1 MERCVANPARTTI
14 LPKGV
19 LGALLICG
27 SLSGCATSHGPAF
40 LTIQAGAYAE
50 AFDAAVEAAAVAGL
64 TPTVRDRRNGVIE
77 TEPRIAGSFLEPWR
91 TDNASFAQA
100 MENTI
105 TFQRRRAR
113 FEFTPAG
120 FRPREPAEA
129 PLTGPDLFAQHEAEV
144 DLSRLAGPLE
154 LRVWVYVERA
164 YSPGLRR
171 STWTR
176 ARTTR
181 TRIVPAEDEE
191 ALPSRYW
198 TPVHRDQA
206 YERRLL
212 GAVQSALAQ
221 RQRSATSSDLPD
233 DEAVA
238 ATKR

>member
-1 MERCVANPARTTI
+1 MGWCVANPARMTI

-19 LGALLICG
+19 LAGWLICG
-27 SLSGCATSHGPAF
+27 MLSGCATSQGPAF
-40 LTIQAGAYAE
+40 LTIQAEAYAD
-50 AFDAAVEAAAVAGL
+50 AFDAAVEAAAEAGL

-100 MENTI
+100 MENMI

-129 PLTGPDLFAQHEAEV
+129 PLTGPDLFAQHEADV

-181 TRIVPAEDEE
+181 TRIIPAEDEE

-198 TPVHRDQA
+198 TPVHRDDA

-212 GAVQSALAQ
+212 AAVERALGE
-221 RQRSATSSDLPD
+221 RSEPASDGPVGNT
-233 DEAVA
+233 AA
-238 ATKR
+238 ATKP

>member
-1 MERCVANPARTTI
+1 MRPEVSPATDCADAPVAGCWSSAAPRWVTHSERWAPDEE
-14 LPKGV
+14 
-19 LGALLICG
+19 
-27 SLSGCATSHGPAF
+27 SLSRTMEQPIPCQ
-40 LTIQAGAYAE
+40 L
-50 AFDAAVEAAAVAGL
+50 
-64 TPTVRDRRNGVIE
+64 RRG
-77 TEPRIAGSFLEPWR
+77 
-91 TDNASFAQA
+91 
-100 MENTI
+100 
-105 TFQRRRAR
+105 R

-129 PLTGPDLFAQHEAEV
+129 PLTGPDLFAQREAEV

-233 DEAVA
+233 DETVA

>member
-1 MERCVANPARTTI
+1 MGRCVVNPARMTI

-27 SLSGCATSHGPAF
+27 SLSGCATSQGPAF
-40 LTIQAGAYAE
+40 LTIQAEAYAD
-50 AFDAAVEAAAVAGL
+50 AFDAAVEAATVVGL
-64 TPTVRDRRNGVIE
+64 TPTVRDRRSGVIE
-77 TEPRIAGSFLEPWR
+77 TEPRIASSVLEPWR
-91 TDNASFAQA
+91 NDNASFTQTI
-100 MENTI
+100 ENTI

-120 FRPREPAEA
+120 FRPREAAEA
-129 PLTGPDLFAQHEAEV
+129 PLTGPEPFAMHEAEV

-164 YSPGLRR
+164 YSPGMRR

-176 ARTTR
+176 AKTTR
-181 TRIVPAEDEE
+181 TRIIPAEDEQ

-198 TPVHRDQA
+198 TSVRRDEA

-212 GAVQSALAQ
+212 AAVQSALAE
-221 RQRSATSSDLPD
+221 RPDASSDVPNG
-233 DEAVA
+233 ETVA
-238 ATKR
+238 ATIP

>member
-1 MERCVANPARTTI
+1 MERCVANPALMTI

-27 SLSGCATSHGPAF
+27 VVSGCATSEGPAF
-40 LTIQAGAYAE
+40 LTIQAEAYAD
-50 AFDAAVEAAAVAGL
+50 AFDAAVEAAAAAGL
-64 TPTVRDRRNGVIE
+64 SPIVRDRRSGVIE
-77 TEPRIAGSFLEPWR
+77 TEPRVAGSVLEPWR

-105 TFQRRRAR
+105 AFQRRRAR

-129 PLTGPDLFAQHEAEV
+129 SLTGPDLFAQHDAEV
-144 DLSRLAGPLE
+144 DLSRRAGPLE

-181 TRIVPAEDEE
+181 TRIIPADDEQ
-191 ALPSRYW
+191 ALPTRYW
-198 TPVHRDQA
+198 TPVHRDEA

-212 GAVQSALAQ
+212 AAVERALGE
-221 RQRSATSSDLPD
+221 RREPSSNGPHGNT
-233 DEAVA
+233 AA
-238 ATKR
+238 ATEP

>member
-1 MERCVANPARTTI
+1 MERCVANPARMTI

-19 LGALLICG
+19 LAALLICG
-27 SLSGCATSHGPAF
+27 LLSGCATSQGPAF
-40 LTIQAGAYAE
+40 LTIQAEAYAD
-50 AFDAAVEAAAVAGL
+50 AFDAAVEAAAVVGL
-64 TPTVRDRRNGVIE
+64 TPTVRDRRSGVIE
-77 TEPRIAGSFLEPWR
+77 TEPRIAGSVLEPWR

-129 PLTGPDLFAQHEAEV
+129 PLTGPDLFAQHDAEV

-164 YSPGLRR
+164 YSPGIRR

-181 TRIVPAEDEE
+181 TRIILADDEK
-191 ALPSRYW
+191 ALPTQYW
-198 TPVHRDQA
+198 TPVRRDEA

-212 GAVQSALAQ
+212 AAVERALGE
-221 RQRSATSSDLPD
+221 RSEPSSTGPD
-233 DEAVA
+233 GKTAA
-238 ATKR
+238 ATKP

>member
-1 MERCVANPARTTI
+1 MERCVAKPARMTI

-19 LGALLICG
+19 LGALLIFG
-27 SLSGCATSHGPAF
+27 MVSGCATSQGPAF
-40 LTIQAGAYAE
+40 LTIHAEAYAD
-50 AFDAAVEAAAVAGL
+50 AFDAAVEAAALAGL

-77 TEPRIAGSFLEPWR
+77 TEPRIAASVLEPWR
-91 TDNASFAQA
+91 TDNASFAQVI
-100 MENTI
+100 ENTI
-105 TFQRRRAR
+105 SFQRRRAR

-129 PLTGPDLFAQHEAEV
+129 PLTGPDLFAQHDAEV

-164 YSPGLRR
+164 YSPGIRR

-181 TRIVPAEDEE
+181 ARIILAEDKK
-191 ALPSRYW
+191 ALPTQYW
-198 TPVHRDQA
+198 TPVRRDEA

-212 GAVQSALAQ
+212 AAVERALGE
-221 RQRSATSSDLPD
+221 RSEPSSTGPD
-233 DEAVA
+233 GKTAA
-238 ATKR
+238 ATKP

>member
-77 TEPRIAGSFLEPWR
+77 TAPRIAGSFLEPWR

-212 GAVQSALAQ
+212 GAVERALGE
-221 RQRSATSSDLPD
+221 RSESSSDGPD
-233 DEAVA
+233 GNTAA
-238 ATKR
+238 ATKP

>member
-1 MERCVANPARTTI
+1 MERHLANPARMAI
-14 LPKGV
+14 LHKGAV
-19 LGALLICG
+19 AAMVICG
-27 SLSGCATSHGPAF
+27 SLGGCATSQGPAF
-40 LTIQAGAYAE
+40 LTIQAEAYAD
-50 AFDAAVEAAAVAGL
+50 AFDAAVEAAAVVGL
-64 TPTVRDRRNGVIE
+64 TPTVRDRRSGVIE
-77 TEPRIAGSFLEPWR
+77 TEPRIAGSVLEPWR

-129 PLTGPDLFAQHEAEV
+129 PLTGPDLFAQHDAEV

-164 YSPGLRR
+164 YSPGIRR

-181 TRIVPAEDEE
+181 TRIILADDEK
-191 ALPSRYW
+191 ALPTQYW
-198 TPVHRDQA
+198 TPVHRDEA

-212 GAVQSALAQ
+212 AAVERALGE
-221 RQRSATSSDLPD
+221 RSEPSSTGPD
-233 DEAVA
+233 GKTAA
-238 ATKR
+238 ATKP

>member
-1 MERCVANPARTTI
+1 MGRCVANSVGTTI

-19 LGALLICG
+19 IGALLICAIV
-27 SLSGCATSHGPAF
+27 SGCATSQGPTF
-40 LTIQAGAYAE
+40 LTIQSEAYAD

-64 TPTVRDRRNGVIE
+64 SPTVRDRRSGVIE
-77 TEPRIAGSFLEPWR
+77 TEPRIAGSVLEPWR
-91 TDNASFAQA
+91 NDNASFAHA

-129 PLTGPDLFAQHEAEV
+129 PLTGPDLFAMDDAEV

-164 YSPGLRR
+164 YSPGIRR

-176 ARTTR
+176 AKTTR
-181 TRIVPAEDEE
+181 TRIVPAEDET
-191 ALPSRYW
+191 ALPTRFW
-198 TPVHRDQA
+198 MPVRRDEA

-212 GAVQSALAQ
+212 AAVERALGEPSAP
-221 RQRSATSSDLPD
+221 SSDGPGGKS
-233 DEAVA
+233 AA
-238 ATKR
+238 ATKP

>member
-1 MERCVANPARTTI
+1 MERCVANPARMTI

-27 SLSGCATSHGPAF
+27 VVSGCATSQGPAF

-129 PLTGPDLFAQHEAEV
+129 SLTGPDLFAQHEAEV
-144 DLSRLAGPLE
+144 DLSRFAGPLE

-198 TPVHRDQA
+198 TPVHRDEA

-212 GAVQSALAQ
+212 GAVERALDE
-221 RQRSATSSDLPD
+221 RSEPSSTGPD
-233 DEAVA
+233 GNTAA
-238 ATKR
+238 ATKP